1 MITENEFLKIGFSVG
16 FLTDPQEEGATKQ
29 FKLNDLIVIMPN
41 ENKNTFLFKNIK
53 IRNNRHLKNIV
64 KHAKKA

>member
-1 MITENEFLKIGFSVG
+1 MITESDFLKIGFSVG

-41 ENKNTFLFKNIK
+41 ENKNIFLFNCIK
-53 IRNNRHLKNIV
+53 IRNKRHLKNIV
-64 KHAKKA
+64 KHSKKN